1 MGTISTK
8 EMLSRAIVENQEDKI
23 REMLKVRIKRII
35 MSKEKA

>member
-1 MGTISTK
+1 MGSISTK

-35 MSKEKA
+35 ISKEKA